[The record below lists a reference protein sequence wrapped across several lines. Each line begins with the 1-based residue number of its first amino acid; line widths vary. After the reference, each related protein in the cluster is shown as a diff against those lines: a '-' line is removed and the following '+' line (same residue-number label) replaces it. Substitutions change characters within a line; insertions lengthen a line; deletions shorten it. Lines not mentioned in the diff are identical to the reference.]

1 VRAAGWA
8 TSAVVRV
15 PGRDGLL
22 TLVTG

>member
-8 TSAVVRV
+8 TNAVVRV